1 MAFAGGNGPGA
12 GAGGV
17 GAYRGRRSEAPLG
30 CPLSTVTHA
39 LTQAR
44 RPARLPPPPGPSPP
58 FRPTPGNRGLL
69 PAPSARRS
77 SGLPATHSSRVVAAR
92 GRDCLLVIPAA
103 STTELIGPVRLIY
116 SSRGG
121 GDLPSLDG
129 EIRRRPGGVFPST
142 RNLPPVS
149 HRPSRHR
156 L

>member
-1 MAFAGGNGPGA
+1 MGTAGGGG
-12 GAGGV
+12 GGV

-30 CPLSTVTHA
+30 CPLSTRHARTHA
-39 LTQAR
+39 SAPSSSTSA
-44 RPARLPPPPGPSPP
+44 PPGPSPP